1 MPRPPTE
8 LREGN
13 PVARHWLIVTRDPDP
28 NFDDAD
34 LDVIHEGCPSKVTI
48 RTAGE
53 EDVRFLGVGDG
64 DRNTE
69 YTEHLCQVQA
79 EIDEVGL
86 SGALGNSE
94 VDVDQLR
101 PGRYEIEAW
110 NTYYPAV
117 PGLHGP
123 EWDGGIRLVEPS
135 PVDLVALL
143 WQPPTPR
150 RPVPGSPHWVVVP
163 DDPDEA
169 DSVVEHS
176 PGCPSLVVLYLPG
189 EDLPVNARPE
199 TETVYLCE
207 VGARLWG
214 NHIADL
220 LDVEDLP
227 PGRHEI
233 EAWSEQYPELLDGG
247 GEHWDGGLRVVDPPE
262 ETEEPVG

>member
-1 MPRPPTE
+1 MTDTSTTSRDPLDPDILATQVTFVVEQALWGCSDGGLIDNDDTSVPVGEYRR
-8 LREGN
+8 LLWEGN

-28 NFDDAD
+28 NFDDVD

-48 RTAGE
+48 CTAGE

-123 EWDGGIRLVEPS
+123 EWDGGIRLV
-135 PVDLVALL
+135 
-143 WQPPTPR
+143 
-150 RPVPGSPHWVVVP
+150 
-163 DDPDEA
+163 
-169 DSVVEHS
+169 
-176 PGCPSLVVLYLPG
+176 
-189 EDLPVNARPE
+189 
-199 TETVYLCE
+199 
-207 VGARLWG
+207 
-214 NHIADL
+214 
-220 LDVEDLP
+220 
-227 PGRHEI
+227 
-233 EAWSEQYPELLDGG
+233 
-247 GEHWDGGLRVVDPPE
+247 DPPE